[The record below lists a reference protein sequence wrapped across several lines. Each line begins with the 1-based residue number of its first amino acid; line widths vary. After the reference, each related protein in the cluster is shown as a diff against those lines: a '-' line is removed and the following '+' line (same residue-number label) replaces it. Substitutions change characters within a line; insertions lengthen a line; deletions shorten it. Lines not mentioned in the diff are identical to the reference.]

1 MKTILRHFLILM
13 VGAMSLAVPTLAQES
28 KPDANPAGGTL
39 GAIRSRGTLRVGL
52 AMFLPWAMHNEK
64 GELIGFDI
72 DVAKQLGD
80 SLGVEVQYFPVG
92 QSRLIGDL
100 DSGRYDIIVSGL
112 YVTPARALQVN
123 FSDFY
128 SQSDVTLL
136 ANRKLASN
144 FHAITD
150 FNKPGIEIGVT
161 AGTLYVEIAKRN
173 FPQASIRELSEEA
186 AAMEAVEKGELNAA
200 VAASPR
206 PEIDA
211 MRFPAKM
218 FLPLA
223 QPLSTQG
230 EAFAVRKGDPDFVNF
245 LNSWIKYHQQNGW
258 LEDRRTFWFKTLNWA
273 NDL

>member
-1 MKTILRHFLILM
+1 MKALVRHFLILM
-13 VGAMSLAVPTLAQES
+13 IGAMTLAMTTFAQES
-28 KPDANPAGGTL
+28 KPVAGTAGGTL
-39 GAIRSRGTLRVGL
+39 GAIRSRGTLKVGL

-64 GELIGFDI
+64 GELVGFDI
-72 DVAKQLGD
+72 DVAKQLAN

-92 QSRLIGDL
+92 QSELIADL

-136 ANRKLASN
+136 ANRKMATNSR
-144 FHAITD
+144 AIAD
-150 FNKPGIEIGVT
+150 FNKPGVNIGVT

-173 FPQASIRELSEEA
+173 FPQASIKEFNEEA
-186 AAMEAVEKGELNAA
+186 AAIEAVEKGELSAA
-200 VAASPR
+200 IAASPR

-211 MRFPAKM
+211 MRFPDKM